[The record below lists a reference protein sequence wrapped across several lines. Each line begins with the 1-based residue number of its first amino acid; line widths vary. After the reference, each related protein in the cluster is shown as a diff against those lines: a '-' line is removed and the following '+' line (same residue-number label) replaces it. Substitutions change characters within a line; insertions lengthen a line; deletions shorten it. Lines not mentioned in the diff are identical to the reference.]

1 MRRIILDQGLAAP
14 AALVLRDAG
23 WDAIHVREISM
34 HTASDAEILVY
45 AAREGRVV
53 VTLDRDFPQMLAF
66 LGGARPSV
74 VLIRQQKLRVAAITE
89 ILTAIWQDLGF
100 LRGVI
105 QEWNQSFRP
114 AVNKPGRD
122 FFFHHI

>member
-89 ILTAIWQDLGF
+89 ILTAIWQEYEAKLESGCILTF
-100 LRGVI
+100 GARGIRLHVLPI
-105 QEWNQSFRP
+105 R
-114 AVNKPGRD
+114 
-122 FFFHHI
+122 